1 MAGQA
6 NIRKRVNTWIDEPV
20 KARQHKGFKVPDL
33 VDEAIAHF
41 TKDNKFMVQCAKTY
55 LREMLL
61 AEVHMQIVRTRNLAR
76 IGTQVVA
83 KATIE
88 KRLKQAERWRDVMEL
103 VPGKGYVLLIDMTRI
118 DLRSAVH
125 NRHNRVRTELAT
137 IATLQTLAAGL
148 SNDKQTVGE
157 RYSAGQ
163 IAAVYQKNQ
172 VDVYE
177 RMASEEGEPLEE
189 AQ

>member
-1 MAGQA
+1 MASKA
-6 NIRKRVNTWIDEPV
+6 NIRKRVNTWIDEQV
-20 KARQHKGFKVPDL
+20 TARQHKGFKVPDL
-33 VDEAIAHF
+33 VDEAITHF
-41 TKDNKFMVQCAKTY
+41 TKDTKFMVQCAQTY

-61 AEVHMQIVRTRNLAR
+61 GEVHMRIVRTRNLAR

-88 KRLKQAERWRDVMEL
+88 KRLKQAEKWRDVMEL
-103 VPGKGYVLLIDMTRI
+103 VPGKGYVLLISMTRI
-118 DLRSAVH
+118 DLRGAIH
-125 NRHNRVRTELAT
+125 HRHNSVRTELAT
-137 IATLQTLAAGL
+137 IATLRTLAAGL
-148 SNDKQTVGE
+148 TNDSQKVGE

-172 VDVYE
+172 VDVHE
-177 RMASEEGEPLEE
+177 RMADEEGGPLEE